1 MSKKKIRKPKKRAP
15 VKRSNDVL
23 SSHFGDDLYI
33 QDGETGKTVNVSELI
48 RNYKNLTEVSDLHY
62 VYETYRDPSSPL
74 HDPKKAAKVLERMSA
89 MGDVHSYV
97 LKGVALFNEGKEKE
111 ALPYLKKGIEVNDS
125 DANYYYGLYLNH
137 QKDYKNALV
146 YYEKA
151 SAQGEPSGSFNA
163 FILYFQTDEVKDP
176 KKAQYYLNQA
186 FNQGHPKAAAFVLEG
201 NLLNPIDHIDEDM
214 AILGLDWDVK
224 HKRDRL
230 LFKLEYTYIMTKMSD
245 THFFDLLRRLK
256 NDDRI
261 FHKLMA
267 ECYLFGIGTKA
278 DAPKA
283 LKHFKELT
291 DHDPMVKTLVKHLD
305 VNDPLGSMIKGS
317 RSTKA
322 CCYYAGKMFMYGSYG
337 EVDIDRAVQYL
348 EKGISKNYPAT
359 QNALAHI
366 YLWNESYQDYIKAR
380 EMLESNQGFFSFGE
394 DLMRLKDLYT
404 IYTLGL
410 GVNKDLEKANAYA
423 DEVALHA
430 MFK

>member
-15 VKRSNDVL
+15 VKKRNDVL
-23 SSHFGDDLYI
+23 SSHFGEDLYI
-33 QDGETGKTVNVSELI
+33 QDGETGKTVNVSDLI
-48 RNYKNLTEVSDLHY
+48 RNYKNLTEVRDLHY

-97 LKGVALFNEGKEKE
+97 LKGVALFNDGEEKK
-111 ALPYLKKGIEVNDS
+111 ALPYLKKGIEVNDP

-137 QKDYKNALV
+137 QEDYKNALV

-163 FILYFQTDEVKDP
+163 FVLSFQIDEVKDT
-176 KKAQYYLNQA
+176 KKAQYYLNKA
-186 FNQGHPKAAAFVLEG
+186 FMQGHPKAAAFVWEG
-201 NLLNPIDHIDEDM
+201 NLLEPIDHVDEDM
-214 AILGLDWDVK
+214 AILGLDWEVK

-230 LFKLEYTYIMTKMSD
+230 LFKLEYTYIMTNMSD
-245 THFFDLLRRLK
+245 EHFFDLLRRLK

-261 FHKLMA
+261 FHQRIA
-267 ECYLFGIGTKA
+267 ECYLFGIGTKPDVA
-278 DAPKA
+278 KA
-283 LKHFKELT
+283 LKHFKALIRI
-291 DHDPMVKTLVKHLD
+291 DPMVKTLVKHLD

-322 CCYYAGKMFMYGSYG
+322 CCYYAGKMFMHGSYG
-337 EVDIDRAVQYL
+337 DVDMDQAVKYL
-348 EKGISKNYPAT
+348 EKGISKTYPAT

-366 YLWNESYQDYIKAR
+366 YLWDERHQDYAKAR
-380 EMLESNQGFFSFGE
+380 EMLESNQGFFKYGE

-404 IYTLGL
+404 IYALGL
-410 GVNKDLEKANAYA
+410 GVTKDQEKANDYA
-423 DEVALHA
+423 KEVALHA
-430 MFK
+430 MFR

>member
-186 FNQGHPKAAAFVLEG
+186 FNQGHPKAAAFVL
-201 NLLNPIDHIDEDM
+201 
-214 AILGLDWDVK
+214 
-224 HKRDRL
+224 
-230 LFKLEYTYIMTKMSD
+230 
-245 THFFDLLRRLK
+245 
-256 NDDRI
+256 
-261 FHKLMA
+261 
-267 ECYLFGIGTKA
+267 
-278 DAPKA
+278 
-283 LKHFKELT
+283 
-291 DHDPMVKTLVKHLD
+291 
-305 VNDPLGSMIKGS
+305 
-317 RSTKA
+317 
-322 CCYYAGKMFMYGSYG
+322 
-337 EVDIDRAVQYL
+337 
-348 EKGISKNYPAT
+348 
-359 QNALAHI
+359 ALAPP
-366 YLWNESYQDYIKAR
+366 ET
-380 EMLESNQGFFSFGE
+380 FSKSSGKTPF
-394 DLMRLKDLYT
+394 L
-404 IYTLGL
+404 
-410 GVNKDLEKANAYA
+410 VS
-423 DEVALHA
+423 
-430 MFK
+430 